1 MLAFEPR
8 IAVIDD
14 KITEVNGIIEKY
26 QREGIGIKYFNAH
39 LINGDDKPN
48 VHFSDLNLIY
58 LDVHFTENIDDYDP
72 THCAAWIDSLV
83 PEYSFYVLI
92 LWSKE
97 TDKKDEVLIE
107 LAKINRSPFIC
118 IAKQKTDFKT
128 DDSWD
133 FEKLEHSIK
142 IELDKYPEIEELAMW
157 KKSILYSSNTIIG
170 HLSKEITPEI
180 LNKKL
185 QKIIIGHGGTYL
197 LGADNEK
204 QKREVLFE
212 ALDNILI
219 SNSKSTRPEQSISE
233 PNKNSLY
240 NIASFPVTDIDSKLN
255 SWFHF
260 KLTEP
265 PLEPNL
271 ITPGLISY
279 FSNISLRKNYNIQND
294 DTVLKYLK
302 NQIDVEES
310 KPKIYDVAVIV
321 SRPCD
326 VAQNKFGKNLKL
338 LSGVLIENPIRDK
351 KSKFK
356 GAIKQPLSIKLYD
369 HLSISKNIVDCALIF
384 DFRYSF
390 SLPPEIYKERFNK
403 LKIFNKELLSEI
415 QVEYGAYSSILG
427 ITQVI

>member
-1 MLAFEPR
+1 MLSFEPR

-26 QREGIGIKYFNAH
+26 QKDGIGIKYFNAH

-48 VHFSDLNLIY
+48 IHFSDLNLIY
-58 LDVHFTENIDDYDP
+58 LDVHYTENIDDYDP
-72 THCAAWIDSLV
+72 MHCAAWIDSLI
-83 PEYSFYVLI
+83 PEHSFYVLI

-97 TDKKDEVLIE
+97 TDKKDEVLTE
-107 LAKINRSPFIC
+107 LEKINRSPFVC

-128 DDSWD
+128 DNSWD
-133 FEKLEHSIK
+133 FEKLELSIK
-142 IELDKYPEIEELAMW
+142 SELEKYPEIDELAMW

-197 LGADNEK
+197 LGANKET

-219 SNSKSTRPEQSISE
+219 SNSKSTRPEQNISE
-233 PNKNSLY
+233 ANRDSLY

-260 KLTEP
+260 KLSEP

-271 ITPGLISY
+271 ITSGLISY
-279 FSNISLRKNYNIQND
+279 FSNISLRRNYNIQND

-302 NQIDVEES
+302 NQIDVEEN

-338 LSGVLIENPIRDK
+338 LSGVLVENPIRDK

-356 GAIKQPLSIKLYD
+356 AGIKQPLSIKLYD
-369 HLSISKNIVDCALIF
+369 HLSISKGIVDCALIF

-390 SLPPEIYKERFNK
+390 SLPPEIYKERFDK